1 MLEKERFSDLHEN
14 HGRATTV
21 ASGTV
26 PRIRH
31 KDVLEHG
38 NSRLWNMSPGVGGTP
53 GRVREPRSSPVY
65 ARPSI
70 ELDGRAAG
78 RRRGGLANGIPPLSL
93 WLRPRAGFG
102 ASDRGGR
109 KGRRPPLTKIPPPG
123 GAVKGDPIRFFVSF
137 FGTRRR
143 QYSLPPPK
151 GEATELVQ
159 RQQVPPDMG
168 SHTGF
173 GSFIGF
179 PMHYGGKPP
188 MEGPALRF
196 RSAHGGSD
204 PDRPEAHA
212 GLPNP
217 IRPLGYQSDG

>member
-1 MLEKERFSDLHEN
+1 M
-14 HGRATTV
+14 

-78 RRRGGLANGIPPLSL
+78 RRRGGLANGNGIPPLSL

-102 ASDRGGR
+102 ASDRGGM
-109 KGRRPPLTKIPPPG
+109 KGRRRGWKRRAGGPPLDQNPP
-123 GAVKGDPIRFFVSF
+123 
-137 FGTRRR
+137 T
-143 QYSLPPPK
+143 
-151 GEATELVQ
+151 
-159 RQQVPPDMG
+159 
-168 SHTGF
+168 
-173 GSFIGF
+173 
-179 PMHYGGKPP
+179 
-188 MEGPALRF
+188 
-196 RSAHGGSD
+196 
-204 PDRPEAHA
+204 
-212 GLPNP
+212 
-217 IRPLGYQSDG
+217 